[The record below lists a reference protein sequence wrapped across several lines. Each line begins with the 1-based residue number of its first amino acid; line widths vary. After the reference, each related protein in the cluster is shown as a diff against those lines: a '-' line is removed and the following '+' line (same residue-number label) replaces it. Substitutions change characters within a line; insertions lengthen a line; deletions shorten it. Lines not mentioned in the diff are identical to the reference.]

1 MIFIIFYIKLLA
13 VESFPDII
21 NTQVDFKIF
30 YLYEKCRGYWP
41 VYFKIKFSWQ
51 DLILFMDC
59 VLVMSPKFYLTAI
72 LWIALLGFI
81 FEISKNAVACFSW
94 SCIDARETHFKKDAK
109 PMN

>member
-13 VESFPDII
+13 VQSFPDII
-21 NTQVDFKIF
+21 NTQVDLQRFHFASDMK
-30 YLYEKCRGYWP
+30 KCRGYWP

-59 VLVMSPKFYLTAI
+59 VLVMSPKFYPTVI

-81 FEISKNAVACFSW
+81 FEIS
-94 SCIDARETHFKKDAK
+94 
-109 PMN
+109 